1 MFLPPSKYATD
12 AGLSVSINAM
22 PQCIHLYGSSMVYN
36 MAAQNK
42 HSCGGASID
51 SPRDNTFN
59 SAARAKST
67 DWLLIRLC
75 EQHDVVFIACGAFVV
90 GAQMQ
95 NLVGIRI
102 YASPTNNC

>member
-1 MFLPPSKYATD
+1 
-12 AGLSVSINAM
+12 
-22 PQCIHLYGSSMVYN
+22 MVYN

-67 DWLLIRLC
+67 DWLRSNHTTRICWRFAVDLLATCCR
-75 EQHDVVFIACGAFVV
+75 
-90 GAQMQ
+90 
-95 NLVGIRI
+95 LVGDATDLST
-102 YASPTNNC
+102 ASLQQVASMQ